1 MSNLLPITFTSSP
14 LPYKWSGTPNELR
27 AEITSRLR
35 IEAQEQYALIYS
47 GSTEPTSNIGPWLKD
62 GNQWYVW
69 SDATGNYVP
78 ATVAALADLDTI
90 PFRGDATAA
99 INLVFA
105 AAGSQSTTLSFTEQF
120 DAGNCFGSNV
130 FTAPVDGIYHFD
142 LKCGAAATAGTPGGN
157 TVLLYLTKNGIQ
169 MPKEVA
175 FEGTDDVIGR
185 VLSVS
190 TNLQLAAGDAIG
202 AGVSISVASSSGTW
216 TITQNDTSFSGFRVR
231 VS

>member
-1 MSNLLPITFTSSP
+1 MSNQLPISFTSSP
-14 LPYKWSGTPNELR
+14 LPYKWEGTPNELR

-62 GNQWYVW
+62 GNKWYVW

-78 ATVAALADLDTI
+78 ATVEALADLDTI

-105 AAGSQSTTLSFTEQF
+105 AAGSQSTPLSFTEIF
-120 DAGNCFGSNV
+120 DTGNCFGSNV

-142 LKCGAAATAGTPGGN
+142 VKCGAAATAGTPADN
-157 TVLLYLTKNGIQ
+157 TVVLYLVKNGTQ
-169 MPKEVA
+169 MPKEQA
-175 FEGTDDVIGR
+175 FEGTTDVVGR
-185 VLSVS
+185 VLQIS
-190 TNLQLAAGDAIG
+190 TNLQLNAGDTIG
-202 AGVSISVASSSGTW
+202 AEVSISVGSSSGTW
-216 TITQNDTSFSGFRVR
+216 TITQNDTSFSGFRVKT
-231 VS
+231 S

>member
-1 MSNLLPITFTSSP
+1 MSNQLPISFTSSP
-14 LPYKWSGTPNELR
+14 LPYDWAGTPNELR

-62 GNQWYVW
+62 GNKWYVW

-78 ATVAALADLDTI
+78 ATVEALTNLDTI

-120 DAGNCFGSNV
+120 DTGNCFGSNV

-142 LKCGAAATAGTPGGN
+142 VKCGAAATAGTPAGN
-157 TVLLYLTKNGIQ
+157 TVVLYLLKNGSQ
-169 MPKEVA
+169 MPKEQA

-185 VLSVS
+185 VLQIS
-190 TNLQLAAGDAIG
+190 TNLQLNAGDTIG
-202 AGVSISVASSSGTW
+202 AGVSISVGSSSGTW
-216 TITQNDTSFSGFRVR
+216 TITENDTSFSGFRVKT
-231 VS
+231 S